1 MLGLGGLVSVTIPTK
16 NAEKY
21 ISLCL
26 ESIRDQTY
34 PYVEV
39 IVVDDNS
46 KDRTVDIAREFGARV
61 IRVRAGRSEARNIGA
76 KNSHGEFILSIDA
89 DMQLGFDAIEKCV
102 SEALRGAEAVII
114 PEVADGQGFWAKCKC
129 FERNLFIGEELVEVP
144 RFFRRSV
151 YWKLGGFDPMLEAGE
166 DWDIAQRAREQ
177 GVTIKRVDSYVKHVE
192 KNFNILRTIRREYHY
207 TRSFYHYVSKHPQLV
222 KRQAMVYWK
231 VLAQK
236 RKELMRNL
244 VYTLGLF
251 TIKFFEAAA
260 HIIGFLKGIILYKL
274 QTLHAGSIPT
284 ELLVQTREPN
294 TKLELPGQ
302 RKFT

>member
-1 MLGLGGLVSVTIPTK
+1 MLGLGGLVSVIIPTK

-21 ISLCL
+21 IALCL
-26 ESIRDQTY
+26 ESVRNQTY
-34 PYVEV
+34 PNVEV
-39 IVVDDNS
+39 IVVDDFS
-46 KDRTVDIAREFGARV
+46 KDRTVELAREFGARV

-102 SEALRGAEAVII
+102 SEALSGAEAVII

-144 RFFRRSV
+144 RFFRRNV
-151 YWKLGGFDPMLEAGE
+151 YWKLGGFDPQLEAGE

-177 GVTIKRVDSYVKHVE
+177 GVAIKRIDSYMKHVE
-192 KNFNILRTIRREYHY
+192 KNFNILRTIRREYQY

-222 KRQAMVYWK
+222 KQQAWVYWK

-244 VYTLGLF
+244 AYTLGLF
-251 TIKFFEAAA
+251 TIKFFEAVA
-260 HIIGFLKGIILYKL
+260 HIIGFFKAIILYKL
-274 QTLHAGSIPT
+274 QTLNMGTAKT
-284 ELLVQTREPN
+284 ELAVKQAGKST
-294 TKLELPGQ
+294 TELSLL
-302 RKFT
+302 